1 MEKNV
6 SFCKKKKEEFLM
18 INITDKSKCSGC
30 GSCVNA
36 CPKNAIIMQYDSE
49 GFSYPQ
55 VDRNNCIDC
64 SLCDKVCPVITKSD
78 YDEQLKLAYA
88 VKTTDEQAR
97 RKSTSGGIAY
107 SLASFVLDNG
117 GVVFGV
123 GYEDEMKVSHMMVNN
138 KDDLVKLQGSKYVQ
152 SDTKDTYKQ
161 AKELL
166 DSGVLVLY
174 TGSACQ
180 IEGLHSY
187 LRKDYDNLITQDF
200 ICHGVPS
207 VGLWDKYLKETGFCK
222 TTDIVFR
229 DKSKGWET
237 KSEFVVKKGE
247 KVIFKEPSYLN
258 QYYYFFAQNY
268 SLRHICY
275 ECPFKNGYRRSDIT
289 VADLWGI
296 AKLLPEGSYDDKGT
310 SLTIINSK
318 KGKQI
323 FEKIQDRVW
332 VKEISYDKA
341 IENNMMALKSVKK
354 PSTREAFFEDIN
366 KYTFKKT
373 YKMYKPKEPLILS
386 IKKKLYPIKQKLLGR

>member
-30 GSCVNA
+30 GSCMNA

-123 GYEDEMKVSHMMVNN
+123 GYEKEMKVSHMMVDN

-207 VGLWDKYLKETGFCK
+207 VGLWDKYLKETAFCK
-222 TTDIVFR
+222 ATDIVFR

-247 KVIFKEPSYLN
+247 KVIFKEPFYLN

-275 ECPFKNGYRRSDIT
+275 ECPFKSGYRRSDIT

>member
-1 MEKNV
+1 
-6 SFCKKKKEEFLM
+6 M